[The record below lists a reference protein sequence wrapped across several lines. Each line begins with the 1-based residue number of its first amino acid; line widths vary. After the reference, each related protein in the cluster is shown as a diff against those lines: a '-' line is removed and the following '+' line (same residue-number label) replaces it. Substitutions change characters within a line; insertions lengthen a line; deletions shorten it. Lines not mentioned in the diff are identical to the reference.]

1 MNFAENW
8 ISIDKNVDYD
18 KTLAA
23 IQTVVDGYP
32 GLQRDVQTYLKERT
46 KEVLSSSSDSIIVRI
61 FGDDL
66 DVMRQKAEQI
76 KELLAGIDGVI
87 DEHVTLQTNV
97 PQVHVQ
103 VDLAKASQ

>member
-8 ISIDKNVDYD
+8 ISIDPKVDYD

-23 IQTVVDGYP
+23 VQKVVDGYP

-46 KEVLSSSSDSIIVRI
+46 KEVLTGSSEAIVVRI

-66 DVMRQKAEQI
+66 EVLREKAERGQG
-76 KELLAGIDGVI
+76 ARRRRS
-87 DEHVTLQTNV
+87 T
-97 PQVHVQ
+97 
-103 VDLAKASQ
+103 ASSRST